1 MLYETKNFLSSNFDI
16 KDLGEASYVL
26 GIEIH
31 RDRTKGVSGL
41 SQKAYI
47 EKMLAR
53 YNMDKCSAT
62 PVPFAKGDKFGDYQC
77 PKNKLELDEMRDKP
91 YASDVGSLMYAQ
103 VCTRPDLAYV
113 TEMLGRYQKNPG
125 LVHWKGVKKALRY
138 CQGSKN
144 LMLIYQRSDTL
155 EIMGYSDADLGGCV
169 DNRRSTTGYIFTLA
183 GGAIS

>member
-1 MLYETKNFLSSNFDI
+1 MKN
-16 KDLGEASYVL
+16 LGEASYVL

-31 RDRTKGVSGL
+31 RDRTKGVLVL

-77 PKNKLELDEMRDKP
+77 PKNKLDLDEMRDKP
-91 YASDVGSLMYAQ
+91 YVSDVGSLMYAQ
-103 VCTRPDLAYV
+103 VCTHSDLAYV
-113 TEMLGRYQKNPG
+113 IGMLGRYQKNPG
-125 LVHWKGVKKALRY
+125 LFHWKVANKVLRY
-138 CQGSKN
+138 CQGTKD
-144 LMLIYQRSDTL
+144 LMLTYQRSDTL
-155 EIMGYSDADLGGCV
+155 EIVGYSNANLGGCV